1 MPPGLQTGFQSF
13 VNKELPPAIAGDFA
27 GANIK
32 ASIIASDWGF
42 VASPA
47 GLTAGLIAWA
57 NPTTKQLSQY
67 FQPGSICGFV
77 HRESQGTIV
86 NYLGVATMKQIGG
99 KQAVAYDLGEF
110 WGIFNAGG
118 TAGQKV
124 YADPVTGALSG
135 NTTGNSVSGAI
146 TSASLAS
153 TGVLTV
159 ATITGTPLA
168 VGQIITGV
176 GVPAGSYI
184 ASLGTGSGG
193 AGTYNLANA
202 DGTPFPTVGAEAM
215 TYYGVQETQFYLAE
229 PVTADCSF
237 TASLAVPAAGVAFGV
252 LTVSAIAS
260 GVLAPGQWISATGL
274 PGSANVQILQQLTGS
289 AGSTGTYL
297 TTNVNYTIAS
307 TNSFVATQGK
317 LGKISSLAN
326 WW

>member
-1 MPPGLQTGFQSF
+1 
-13 VNKELPPAIAGDFA
+13 
-27 GANIK
+27 
-32 ASIIASDWGF
+32 
-42 VASPA
+42 
-47 GLTAGLIAWA
+47 
-57 NPTTKQLSQY
+57 
-67 FQPGSICGFV
+67 
-77 HRESQGTIV
+77 
-86 NYLGVATMKQIGG
+86 
-99 KQAVAYDLGEF
+99 
-110 WGIFNAGG
+110 
-118 TAGQKV
+118 
-124 YADPVTGALSG
+124 
-135 NTTGNSVSGAI
+135 
-146 TSASLAS
+146 
-153 TGVLTV
+153 
-159 ATITGTPLA
+159 
-168 VGQIITGV
+168 
-176 GVPAGSYI
+176 
-184 ASLGTGSGG
+184 
-193 AGTYNLANA
+193 
-202 DGTPFPTVGAEAM
+202 M